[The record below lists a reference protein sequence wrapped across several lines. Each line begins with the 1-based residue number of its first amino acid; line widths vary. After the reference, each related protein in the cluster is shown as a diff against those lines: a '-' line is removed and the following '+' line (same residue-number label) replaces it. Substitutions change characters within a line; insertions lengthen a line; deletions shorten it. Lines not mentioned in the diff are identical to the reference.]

1 MKGKIVEKKGIVV
14 SDKMDKTRI
23 VMVETM
29 TQHPIYKKII
39 RKRKK
44 FVAHDEDNISKKGD
58 IVRII
63 QTRPLSKTKRWK
75 IIEIIGKKGDF
86 GGTIEVNASGS

>member
-44 FVAHDEDNISKKGD
+44 FVAHDE
-58 IVRII
+58 
-63 QTRPLSKTKRWK
+63 
-75 IIEIIGKKGDF
+75 
-86 GGTIEVNASGS
+86 